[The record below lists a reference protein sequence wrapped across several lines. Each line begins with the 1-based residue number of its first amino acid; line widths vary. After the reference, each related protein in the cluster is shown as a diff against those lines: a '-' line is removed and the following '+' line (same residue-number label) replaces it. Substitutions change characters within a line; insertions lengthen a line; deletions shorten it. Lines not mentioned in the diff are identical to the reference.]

1 MILNLK
7 QAQKIEKEDEVAYME
22 YAMRQKSEQ
31 MCRICLHRL
40 ECKIICD
47 LKAQIIK
54 EGKR

>member
-1 MILNLK
+1 MNLK

-22 YAMRQKSEQ
+22 YATMQKAEN
-31 MCRICLHRL
+31 MCRICIKRL

>member
-1 MILNLK
+1 MNLK

-22 YAMRQKSEQ
+22 YAKRKKLEN
-31 MCRICLHRL
+31 MCRVCLHRL
-40 ECKIICD
+40 ECKTICE